1 MLNPGTVVVAYLKEP
16 REQIWGVLLKLEGT
30 GLLLRGIALNSFD
43 DFLKQAGNGSVS
55 GESHGIE
62 LSTIYYPAT
71 RLEKILLDEPCGAIP
86 SLRERFRS
94 RAGMEITDYL
104 GLTHETQPA
113 S

>member
-30 GLLLRGIALNSFD
+30 GLLLRGIDLHSFD
-43 DFLKQAGNGSVS
+43 DFLKQAGSGSA
-55 GESHGIE
+55 GAESQGID
-62 LSTIYYPAT
+62 LSTVYYPAT
-71 RLEKILLDEPCGAIP
+71 RLEKILLDEPTGAIP
-86 SLRERFRS
+86 SLRERFRA

-104 GLTHETQPA
+104 GLPHDAQPA